1 MDNTQTILDFGAVY
15 ARDFACKEDY
25 WQAIINLIE
34 TINPDYL
41 VIEDFLLYANR
52 AESMINSR
60 FETVK
65 LIGVLEMYFKDK
77 IKIHL
82 QPANQV
88 KKRWN
93 DDLLE
98 HKGIITRSGK
108 LCKIYNK
115 VTSDHIRDALRHCL
129 HFVNFKLK
137 EEMKV

>member
-1 MDNTQTILDFGAVY
+1 MDSNKTILDFGAVCVK
-15 ARDFACKEDY
+15 DFTCKEDY
-25 WQAIINLIE
+25 WKAIVNLIE
-34 TINPDYL
+34 QTDSQYL
-41 VIEDFLLYANR
+41 VVEDFLLYANR

-65 LIGVLEMYFKDK
+65 LIGVLEMHFKDK
-77 IKIHL
+77 LIIYL

-108 LCKIYNK
+108 LCKMNNQ
-115 VTSDHIRDALRHCL
+115 VVSDHTRDALRHCL

-137 EEMKV
+137 EEVK